1 VSADPLGPVQISAR
15 DIYDELRGVRV
26 LVERLADR
34 LESTA
39 QNVND
44 HEQRLRQ
51 IEDVRP
57 GPRIKDL
64 EERMRLVEARQ
75 WPLPTVSVLIAL
87 AALGLGLIQLI
98 ARGGA

>member
-1 VSADPLGPVQISAR
+1 MSQDPLGPVQISAR

-39 QNVND
+39 QSVTD

-57 GPRIKDL
+57 GPRIQDI
-64 EERMRLVEARQ
+64 EARLRAVEARQ
-75 WPLPTVSVLIAL
+75 WPLPTLSVLIAL
-87 AALGLGLIQLI
+87 AALGLGLIQFI
-98 ARGGA
+98 ARGGS